1 MNPDILKPAE
11 ENLFSLATEMG
22 LVVMTETTAS
32 EQTAEKKQEIAAV
45 KPKPFSQ
52 LT

>member
-1 MNPDILKPAE
+1 MNPDTLKPKE

-22 LVVMTETTAS
+22 LVVLAQKPPTEERYAPVEETTP
-32 EQTAEKKQEIAAV
+32 KQ
-45 KPKPFSQ
+45 KPFSQ

>member
-1 MNPDILKPAE
+1 MKQEILKPKE

-22 LVVMTETTAS
+22 LVITSEETTK
-32 EQTAEKKQEIAAV
+32 EKEPKNIHGPVSHQ
-45 KPKPFSQ
+45 KPFSQ